1 MDQTQLFSEE
11 KKLYMFALYG
21 GTEVILLNIILSAVA
36 IKIQI
41 SFFFLGQTLPFENEM
56 IFSLS

>member
-1 MDQTQLFSEE
+1 MDQKQLFSEE

-21 GTEVILLNIILSAVA
+21 STEVILLNIILSAVA

-56 IFSLS
+56 IF

>member
-1 MDQTQLFSEE
+1 MDQKQLFSEE

-41 SFFFLGQTLPFENEM
+41 SF
-56 IFSLS
+56 

>member
-1 MDQTQLFSEE
+1 MDQKQLFSEE

-21 GTEVILLNIILSAVA
+21 STEVILLNIILSAVA

-41 SFFFLGQTLPFENEM
+41 SLFFLGQTLPFEKEM

>member
-1 MDQTQLFSEE
+1 MDRKQLFSEE

-21 GTEVILLNIILSAVA
+21 STEVILLNIILSAVA

-56 IFSLS
+56 IFWLG